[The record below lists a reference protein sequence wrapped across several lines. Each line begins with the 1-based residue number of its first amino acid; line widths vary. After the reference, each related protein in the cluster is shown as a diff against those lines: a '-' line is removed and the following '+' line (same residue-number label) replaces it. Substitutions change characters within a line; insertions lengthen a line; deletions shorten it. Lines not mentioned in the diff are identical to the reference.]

1 MKKLNKDKILQN
13 LPANK
18 VNLEIYNEID
28 STNDEAKRI
37 VIQKDFHVIIAE
49 RQTKGR
55 GRLGKKWSS
64 PNSGNIYMTICT
76 ENDHSNSPLS
86 LITGLVCKR
95 AINKISNKSLVTLKW
110 PNDILV
116 KNKKIGG
123 ILVEKEIQK
132 EITRTIVGIGI
143 NINIKKQESWWGD
156 LSNYNLETKRNELIN
171 QILLEF
177 FAISKNINP
186 NWLNEWRDSCIHMNK
201 QIKIEVGNSFK
212 KEAFFKDIDENG
224 NAIIETDKG
233 KKVMSSGEA
242 YVLRQ
247 QHTGGGNVTHSV
259 SVYFNSNAEVL
270 DFLANYQNT
279 SQFAKFVEEAGTTFK
294 PVRTYMEQALLQY
307 NPD

>member
-1 MKKLNKDKILQN
+1 MEKLNKDKILQN

-18 VNLEIYNEID
+18 VNLEVFNEID

-37 VIQKDFHVIIAE
+37 IVQKDFHVIIAE

-86 LITGLVCKR
+86 LVTGLICKR
-95 AINKISNKSLVTLKW
+95 AINKISNKLLVSLKW

-116 KNKKIGG
+116 KDKKIGG

-132 EITRTIVGIGI
+132 EITRTIIGIGI

-177 FAISKNINP
+177 ISMSKNMNP
-186 NWLNEWRDSCIHMNK
+186 NWMDEWRDSCIHMNK
-201 QIKIEVGNSFK
+201 QIKIEVGNSSK

-224 NAIIETDKG
+224 NAIIETDEG
-233 KKVMSSGEA
+233 KKVMSSGEISIK
-242 YVLRQ
+242 
-247 QHTGGGNVTHSV
+247 G
-259 SVYFNSNAEVL
+259 VY
-270 DFLANYQNT
+270 
-279 SQFAKFVEEAGTTFK
+279 
-294 PVRTYMEQALLQY
+294 
-307 NPD
+307 

>member
-1 MKKLNKDKILQN
+1 MIKLNKDKILKN
-13 LPANK
+13 LPLDK
-18 VNLEIYNEID
+18 LKLDIYKEID
-28 STNDEAKRI
+28 STNEEAKRI
-37 VIQKDFHVIIAE
+37 KKTHDFHVIISE
-49 RQTKGR
+49 KQTKGK

-201 QIKIEVGNSFK
+201 QIKIEFGNSFK

-233 KKVMSSGEA
+233 KKVMSSGEISIK
-242 YVLRQ
+242 
-247 QHTGGGNVTHSV
+247 G
-259 SVYFNSNAEVL
+259 VY
-270 DFLANYQNT
+270 
-279 SQFAKFVEEAGTTFK
+279 
-294 PVRTYMEQALLQY
+294 
-307 NPD
+307 

>member
-1 MKKLNKDKILQN
+1 MNELNKDKILQN

-37 VIQKDFHVIIAE
+37 IVQKDFHVIIAE

-86 LITGLVCKR
+86 LVTGLICKR
-95 AINKISNKSLVTLKW
+95 AINKISNKLLVSLKW

-116 KNKKIGG
+116 KDKKIGG

-132 EITRTIVGIGI
+132 EVTRTIIGIGI

-171 QILLEF
+171 LILLEF
-177 FAISKNINP
+177 ISMSKDMNP
-186 NWLNEWRDSCIHMNK
+186 NWMDEWRDSCIHMNK

-212 KEAFFKDIDENG
+212 EEAFFKDIDENG
-224 NAIIETDKG
+224 NAIIETNEG
-233 KKVMSSGEA
+233 KKVMSSGEISIK
-242 YVLRQ
+242 
-247 QHTGGGNVTHSV
+247 G
-259 SVYFNSNAEVL
+259 VY
-270 DFLANYQNT
+270 
-279 SQFAKFVEEAGTTFK
+279 
-294 PVRTYMEQALLQY
+294 
-307 NPD
+307 

>member
-1 MKKLNKDKILQN
+1 MEKLNKDKILQN

-18 VNLEIYNEID
+18 VNLEIFNEID

-37 VIQKDFHVIIAE
+37 NIQKDFHVIIAE

-86 LITGLVCKR
+86 LVTGLICKR
-95 AINKISNKSLVTLKW
+95 AINKISNKLLVSLKW

-116 KNKKIGG
+116 KDKKIGG

-132 EITRTIVGIGI
+132 EVTRTIIGIGI

-171 QILLEF
+171 LILLEF
-177 FAISKNINP
+177 ISMSKDMNP
-186 NWLNEWRDSCIHMNK
+186 NWMDEWRDSCIHMNK

-212 KEAFFKDIDENG
+212 EEAFFKDIDENG
-224 NAIIETDKG
+224 NAIIETNEG
-233 KKVMSSGEA
+233 KKVMSSGEISIK
-242 YVLRQ
+242 
-247 QHTGGGNVTHSV
+247 G
-259 SVYFNSNAEVL
+259 VY
-270 DFLANYQNT
+270 
-279 SQFAKFVEEAGTTFK
+279 
-294 PVRTYMEQALLQY
+294 
-307 NPD
+307 

>member
-1 MKKLNKDKILQN
+1 MEKLNKDKILQN

-18 VNLEIYNEID
+18 VNLEIFNEID

-37 VIQKDFHVIIAE
+37 IVQKDFHVIIAE

-86 LITGLVCKR
+86 LVTGLICKR
-95 AINKISNKSLVTLKW
+95 AINKISNKLLVSLKW

-116 KNKKIGG
+116 KDKKIGG

-132 EITRTIVGIGI
+132 EITRTIIGIGI

-177 FAISKNINP
+177 ISMSKNMNP
-186 NWLNEWRDSCIHMNK
+186 NWMDEWRDSCIHMNK

-224 NAIIETDKG
+224 NAIIETDEG
-233 KKVMSSGEA
+233 KKVMSGGEISIK
-242 YVLRQ
+242 
-247 QHTGGGNVTHSV
+247 G
-259 SVYFNSNAEVL
+259 VY
-270 DFLANYQNT
+270 
-279 SQFAKFVEEAGTTFK
+279 
-294 PVRTYMEQALLQY
+294 
-307 NPD
+307 